1 MTPFQKALTSVLGSP
16 HRVSQDDGDTVWH
29 WADTGSEFEIHFS
42 DSNEVYVLHTVEE
55 EDCDVEE
62 IGEWCSLEQALLY
75 ARGFSKRIVTEGE
88 NRSSP

>member
-55 EDCDVEE
+55 

-75 ARGFSKRIVTEGE
+75 ARGFSKSIVTEGE